1 MEVTYIV
8 QLTALGND
16 IATFTSET
24 DRGVLHNA
32 VLRMPYD
39 DWVSAGRPRDDP
51 VSVRSAFVRSA
62 ESDDGLHTDR

>member
-39 DWVSAGRPRDDP
+39 DWVSAGRPGERE
-51 VSVRSAFVRSA
+51 VSVRAIGGER
-62 ESDDGLHTDR
+62 